1 MAVKKQY
8 QEKVG
13 QVLAK
18 YQHDKSALIDILQDT
33 QSAIGY
39 LPREAL
45 EEIHTGLDVPLSRVY
60 SVATFFKAFS
70 LKPRGRH
77 LINVCMGTACHV
89 RGADKVLYQME
100 KELGIK
106 RGGNTKDLRFTLET
120 VNCVGACA
128 LGPMV
133 IIGEDYHGEMTPE
146 KVGEV
151 LKNYK

>member
-1 MAVKKQY
+1 MAVKKLKEQ
-8 QEKVG
+8 VR
-13 QVLAK
+13 QVLDK
-18 YQHDKSALIDILQDT
+18 YQGDKSALIDILHDT
-33 QSAIGY
+33 QSTIGY

-45 EEIHTGLDVPLSRVY
+45 EEIHQGLGVPLSRVY

-70 LKPRGRH
+70 LTPRGRN

-89 RGADKVLYQME
+89 RGSDKVLAQIE

-106 RGGNTKDLRFTLET
+106 NGENTRDLKFTLET

-146 KVGEV
+146 KVSDV
-151 LKNYK
+151 LKNYS

>member
-1 MAVKKQY
+1 MAAKQLK
-8 QEKVG
+8 EKVG
-13 QVLAK
+13 RVLEK
-18 YQHDKSALIDILQDT
+18 HQRDKSALIDILHDT
-33 QSAIGY
+33 QSEIGY

-45 EEIHTGLDVPLSRVY
+45 EEIGAGLGVPLSRVY

-70 LKPRGRH
+70 LTPRGRH

-89 RGADKVLYQME
+89 RGSDKVLEQME

-106 RGGNTKDLRFTLET
+106 TGSNTADLKFTLET

-146 KVGEV
+146 KVTEV
-151 LKNYK
+151 LKNYS

>member
-1 MAVKKQY
+1 MAIKQLKARVRKVLETY
-8 QEKVG
+8 QN
-13 QVLAK
+13 
-18 YQHDKSALIDILQDT
+18 DKSALIDILHDT
-33 QSAIGY
+33 QSEIGY
-39 LPREAL
+39 LPKEAL
-45 EEIHTGLDVPLSRVY
+45 KEISEGLGIALSRVY

-70 LKPRGRH
+70 LTPRGRH

-89 RGADKVLYQME
+89 RGSDKVLEQLE

-106 RGGNTKDLRFTLET
+106 TGGNTPDLKFTLET

-146 KVGEV
+146 KVSEV
-151 LKNYK
+151 IKNYS

>member
-1 MAVKKQY
+1 MAVKQLK
-8 QEKVG
+8 EKVG
-13 QVLAK
+13 RVLQK
-18 YQHDKSALIDILQDT
+18 YQRDKSALIDVLHDT
-33 QSAIGY
+33 QSEIGY
-39 LPREAL
+39 LPKEAL
-45 EEIHTGLDVPLSRVY
+45 EEVHKGLDVPLSRVY

-70 LKPRGRH
+70 LQPRGRH

-89 RGADKVLYQME
+89 RGADKVLEQME

-106 RGGNTKDLRFTLET
+106 RGGSTRDLKFTLET

-151 LKNYK
+151 LKNYS

>member
-1 MAVKKQY
+1 MAEKTLKAQVKQILRQY
-8 QEKVG
+8 QN
-13 QVLAK
+13 
-18 YQHDKSALIDILQDT
+18 DKSALIDILHDT

-39 LPREAL
+39 LPKEAL
-45 EEIHTGLDVPLSRVY
+45 EAIHKGLEIPLSRVY

-70 LKPRGRH
+70 LTPRGRN

-89 RGADKVLYQME
+89 RGSDIVLAQIE
-100 KELGIK
+100 QELGIK
-106 RGGNTKDLRFTLET
+106 SGENTQDLKFTLET

-146 KVGEV
+146 KVSDV
-151 LKNYK
+151 LKNYS

>member
-1 MAVKKQY
+1 MAVKKYKEVQ
-8 QEKVG
+8 
-13 QVLAK
+13 QVLEK
-18 YQHDKSALIDILQDT
+18 YKGDKSALIDILHDT
-33 QSAIGY
+33 QSVIGY

-45 EEIHTGLDVPLSRVY
+45 EDIHKGLDIPLSRVY

-70 LKPRGRH
+70 LTPRGRH

-89 RGADKVLYQME
+89 RGSDKVLAEME

-106 RGGNTKDLRFTLET
+106 NGENTADLKFTLET

-133 IIGEDYHGEMTPE
+133 IIGEDYHGEMTPD
-146 KVGEV
+146 KVNEV
-151 LKNYK
+151 LKNYS

>member
-1 MAVKKQY
+1 MAVKQLK
-8 QEKVG
+8 EKVG
-13 QVLAK
+13 HVLEK
-18 YQHDKSALIDILQDT
+18 YQRDKSALIDVLHDT
-33 QSAIGY
+33 QSEIGY

-45 EEIHTGLDVPLSRVY
+45 EQIHTGLDVPLSRVY

-70 LKPRGRH
+70 LQPRGRH
-77 LINVCMGTACHV
+77 LINVCLGTACHV
-89 RGADKVLYQME
+89 RGADMVLEQME

-106 RGGNTKDLRFTLET
+106 KGGNTPDLKFTLET

-146 KVGEV
+146 KVSEV
-151 LKNYK
+151 LKNYS

>member
-1 MAVKKQY
+1 MEAKELK
-8 QEKVG
+8 EKVK
-13 QVLAK
+13 QVLK
-18 YQHDKSALIDILQDT
+18 KHQHDKSLLVDILQDI
-33 QSAIGY
+33 QAESGY
-39 LPREAL
+39 LPKEAL
-45 EEIHTGLDVPLSRVY
+45 EATSQGLDVPLSRVY

-89 RGADKVLYQME
+89 RGAVKVLE
-100 KELGIK
+100 KIEQELGIK
-106 RGGNTKDLRFTLET
+106 TGETTTDLKFTLET

-146 KVGEV
+146 AVGSV
-151 LKNYK
+151 LDNYN

>member
-1 MAVKKQY
+1 MAAKKYKEVQ
-8 QEKVG
+8 QLLEKYKG
-13 QVLAK
+13 
-18 YQHDKSALIDILQDT
+18 DKSALIDILHDT
-33 QSAIGY
+33 QSVIGY

-45 EEIHTGLDVPLSRVY
+45 EEIHQGLDIPLSRVY

-70 LKPRGRH
+70 LTPRGRH

-89 RGADKVLYQME
+89 RGSDKVLAEME

-106 RGGNTKDLRFTLET
+106 NGENTADLKFTLET

-133 IIGEDYHGEMTPE
+133 IIGEDYHGEMTPD
-146 KVGEV
+146 KVNEV
-151 LKNYK
+151 LKNYS